1 MDFRIRAFVGPLSV
15 LRDWRRHIPS
25 ALVVALTDDLGLV
38 PETSAFCQDLRRH
51 LKAEAQSDEEIIQL
65 WGAQASKDCTLAYI
79 FADSFEDFYSD
90 GVQYVTVWA
99 NQQVV
104 QSSTTI
110 NKALQLLGVERK
122 EGMSEFNTVDL
133 GRYENTESWAA
144 ASILDK
150 AVSRGGRTV
159 KALIKA
165 LVKALKDR
173 GSDSVQIAVRREG
186 AKALGRHGLAA
197 KGAIPALVESA
208 KTDTDLYVRAEA
220 IRALGRIG
228 RDAVPHLIKLLK
240 KDSEELTR
248 ADAATALG
256 EIGKDARAAVPALVE
271 GLHERKDIVRLV
283 VARAV
288 GKMYVADKQLK
299 TALEALLE
307 CATTDRSE
315 SVRISAVRTLA
326 TVGPEAV
333 PTLIQVLRK
342 DSDWGARDSAAQG
355 LGDFGKE
362 APEAALALVEALR
375 DQKVPVRI
383 HAAEALGKIAA
394 RDEKV
399 VNALEQ
405 ALNDD
410 NEYVRKAAQEALQ
423 KIQAAD
429 SPH

>member
-25 ALVVALTDDLGLV
+25 ALVAALTDDLGLV
-38 PETSAFCQDLRRH
+38 PETDAFEQDLRRH
-51 LKAEAQSDEEIIQL
+51 LKAESQHEREVIQR
-65 WGAQASKDCTLAYI
+65 WGAEASQGTTLVFI
-79 FADSFEDFYSD
+79 TADSFEDFYSD
-90 GVQYVTVWA
+90 GVQNAFVWA

-104 QSSTTI
+104 QSNVSI
-110 NKALQLLGVERK
+110 NDALRALGVQK
-122 EGMSEFNTVDL
+122 AKTDEFRTVDL
-133 GRYENTESWAA
+133 GRYPRTECWAA
-144 ASILDK
+144 AATLDE
-150 AVSRGGRTV
+150 AVSGGRGAV
-159 KALIKA
+159 PALI
-165 LVKALKDR
+165 KALKDR
-173 GSDSVQIAVRREG
+173 GSDSVQIAVRREA
-186 AKALGRHGLAA
+186 AKALGRQGPAA
-197 KGAIPALVESA
+197 KEAIPALVESA
-208 KTDTDLYVRAEA
+208 KRDGDLHVRADA

-228 RDAVPHLIKLLK
+228 RDAVPDLIKLLK
-240 KDSEELTR
+240 KDSDELTR

-256 EIGKDARAAVPALVE
+256 EIGKDAREGVPALVE
-271 GLHERKDIVRLV
+271 ALHERKDIVRLV

-299 TALEALLE
+299 TAFEALAQS
-307 CATTDRSE
+307 ATHDPSDEVRS
-315 SVRISAVRTLA
+315 SAVETLA

-394 RDEKV
+394 RDKKV

-410 NEYVRKAAQEALQ
+410 DEYVRKTAREALQ
-423 KIQAAD
+423 KIHSAD
-429 SPH
+429 SPR

>member
-38 PETSAFCQDLRRH
+38 PETDAFEQDLRRH
-51 LKAEAQSDEEIIQL
+51 LKAEAQSYKEVIES

-79 FADSFEDFYSD
+79 FADSFEDFYID
-90 GVQYVTVWA
+90 GVQDASVWA

-104 QSSTTI
+104 QANVSI
-110 NKALQLLGVERK
+110 NDALRALGVQKAGTDELR
-122 EGMSEFNTVDL
+122 TVDL
-133 GRYENTESWAA
+133 CRYEDTESWAA
-144 ASILDK
+144 AATLDSV
-150 AVSRGGRTV
+150 VSRAGGTV
-159 KALIKA
+159 KALIKG
-165 LVKALKDR
+165 LVKTLKDW
-173 GSDSVQIAVRREG
+173 GSDSSQIAVRREV
-186 AKALGRHGLAA
+186 AKALGQQGPAA
-197 KGAIPALVESA
+197 KGAIAALVKTA
-208 KTDTDLYVRAEA
+208 KKDGDLHVREEA

-228 RDAVPHLIKLLK
+228 RHAVPDLIKLLK
-240 KDSEELTR
+240 KDSHELTR
-248 ADAATALG
+248 AEAATALG
-256 EIGKDARAAVPALVE
+256 EIGKDAREAVPALVE
-271 GLHERKDIVRLV
+271 ALHDPDDIVRLV

-299 TALEALLE
+299 TAFEALLE
-307 CATTDRSE
+307 CATSDRSE

-333 PTLIQVLRK
+333 STLILVLET
-342 DSDWGARDSAAQG
+342 DSSACKEAADA
-355 LGDFGKE
+355 LADIGKE
-362 APEAALALVEALR
+362 ARQAAFALAEALR
-375 DQKVPVRI
+375 DPEVPVRL
-383 HAAEALGKIAA
+383 AAARALGKIEV

-410 NEYVRKAAQEALQ
+410 NEYVRKTAQEALQ

-429 SPH
+429 SPR